1 MSNLNTDPS
10 TSENRCTSDVH
21 PIIRES
27 PVSPQISKSVVQK
40 AQSTLE
46 KVKEATKEIVQP
58 EFMHEFDEQLKNVK
72 SKENAK
78 PQNEHQ
84 PDQHKH
90 AINIISFFK
99 SRFLS
104 LSYYKNN
111 AVYFA
116 TILVYFLLSIL
127 FVLIQLL
134 VFFPTAMWYVQMA
147 RAAGILLNFN
157 SCLVF

>member
-1 MSNLNTDPS
+1 
-10 TSENRCTSDVH
+10 
-21 PIIRES
+21 
-27 PVSPQISKSVVQK
+27 
-40 AQSTLE
+40 
-46 KVKEATKEIVQP
+46 
-58 EFMHEFDEQLKNVK
+58 MHEFDEQLKNVK

-157 SCLVF
+157 SCLVITLIGSYFSVFDQFIQFHKMIGVWIFILSFLHTLGQCINACQ

>member
-1 MSNLNTDPS
+1 
-10 TSENRCTSDVH
+10 
-21 PIIRES
+21 
-27 PVSPQISKSVVQK
+27 
-40 AQSTLE
+40 
-46 KVKEATKEIVQP
+46 
-58 EFMHEFDEQLKNVK
+58 MHEFDEQLKNVK

-157 SCLVF
+157 SCLVIMLVLRRLTSWMRDTLIGSYFSVFDQFIQFHKMIGVWIFILSFLHTLGQCINACQ

>member
-1 MSNLNTDPS
+1 
-10 TSENRCTSDVH
+10 
-21 PIIRES
+21 
-27 PVSPQISKSVVQK
+27 
-40 AQSTLE
+40 
-46 KVKEATKEIVQP
+46 
-58 EFMHEFDEQLKNVK
+58 MHEFDEQLKNVK

-157 SCLVF
+157 SCLVIMLVLRNLISLFSFIK